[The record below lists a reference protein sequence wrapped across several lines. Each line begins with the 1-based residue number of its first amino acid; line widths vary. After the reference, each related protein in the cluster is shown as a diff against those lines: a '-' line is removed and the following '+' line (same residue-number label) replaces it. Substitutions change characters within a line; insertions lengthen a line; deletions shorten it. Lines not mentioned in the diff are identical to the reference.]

1 MTNCDK
7 IQTIGTAL
15 QDNLND
21 RGVACIFGNTS
32 GKQTLLDMANLIN
45 SNNLLGLGDS
55 VITIAASRP
64 YLLSGEKTDLIVT
77 LKNGVGTPLANKSIT
92 ISDGTSSY
100 SGITNSN
107 GIFTLYDIGVSADT
121 TFTATYDSTIT
132 NSCLVEYCTFAD
144 YCVTNNNKSSGYYT
158 GSATTYNID
167 DTGLTVTATNGQ
179 LNFRDLNGTI
189 NVPFEVS
196 LELLSNDITPRMYFY
211 QGSYG
216 TAIASGTFYTSGNA
230 PTSIRF
236 KVESDK
242 ITRYINDSS
251 SVITDSATIQ
261 STASCRIGTA
271 SSVTGSIKYRNF
283 KIKQL

>member
-21 RGVACIFGNTS
+21 RGVSCIFGNTS

-100 SGITNSN
+100 SGITNSL
-107 GIFTLYDIGVSADT
+107 GLFTLYDVTVSADT
-121 TFTATYDSTIT
+121 TFTATYDTVSD
-132 NSCLVEYCTFAD
+132 SCLVEYCDFVD
-144 YCVTNNNKSSGYYT
+144 YAVTGNKNTDWDNYSSR
-158 GSATTYNID
+158 
-167 DTGLTVTATNGQ
+167 LTVATDTIGTTVSKGSSNGFYYVKNGDKTFTNCIIEFDIISC
-179 LNFRDLNGTI
+179 LNVFWYLSGQSSTTQNLINLGTYYSNGGHCKI
-189 NVPFEVS
+189 IMNNGVAKAYLDGVQVV
-196 LELLSNDITPRMYFY
+196 NDITITATSP
-211 QGSYG
+211 YG
-216 TAIASGTFYTSGNA
+216 MGFRINAGDGTRN
-230 PTSIRF
+230 
-236 KVESDK
+236 
-242 ITRYINDSS
+242 
-251 SVITDSATIQ
+251 
-261 STASCRIGTA
+261 
-271 SSVTGSIKYRNF
+271 IKYKNF
-283 KIKQL
+283 RLHEI

>member
-21 RGVACIFGNTS
+21 RGVSCIFGNTS

-55 VITIAASRP
+55 VITISASRP

-121 TFTATYDSTIT
+121 TFTATYSTVTDSI
-132 NSCLVEYCTFAD
+132 LVELCDMVD
-144 YCVTNNNKSSGYYT
+144 YGVTSNNNDADWNNSS
-158 GSATTYNID
+158 NR
-167 DTGLTVTATNGQ
+167 LTVTVTDTGKTLTGTSNYGYYITKNYAYTDYIVEFDVVELTDLVAWYVRTSASDTQIVGNFSSLGVRNGDDVKIKVQ
-179 LNFRDLNGTI
+179 SNSMELYLNGTLKTTI
-189 NVPFEVS
+189 A
-196 LELLSNDITPRMYFY
+196 LT
-211 QGSYG
+211 
-216 TAIASGTFYTSGNA
+216 IASA
-230 PTSIRF
+230 PMDFGFR
-236 KVESDK
+236 
-242 ITRYINDSS
+242 ITNQTTKYI
-251 SVITDSATIQ
+251 TY
-261 STASCRIGTA
+261 
-271 SSVTGSIKYRNF
+271 KNF
-283 KIKQL
+283 RVHTL